1 METILNDARYAVRT
15 LLQRPGFALVA
26 VAALALGIGAN
37 TAIFSVVNTV
47 LLRPLPFEHPERL
60 VTLST
65 ELRRAPQDGRGS
77 FSVPDLLDVQARAS
91 TLEYVAT
98 YQRSG
103 TVLTEGGEPER
114 IIGAAVN
121 ADYFPLFGVKPALG
135 RVFTREEDRPG
146 AESVIVLSHGLW
158 QRRFGGDPTII
169 GRQITLGAKTTVIGV
184 MPQGFEFP
192 IRDDSQDYWEPIFS
206 APFMTKAEREVRG
219 SRSLSVVARL
229 KPGASIEQARAE
241 LDALSR
247 QIERQSPESNTDVVF
262 NAVSLHEE
270 MTRDYR
276 PALLVLLGAVAL
288 VLLIACANVANLL
301 LARATA
307 RQKEIAIRT
316 ALGASRGRIVRQ
328 LLTESLLLS
337 LVGGGAGLLLAAWGL
352 DVLVAAGPADV
363 PRLRDV
369 HLDGQVL
376 GFTLGVSAL
385 TSVLFGLV
393 PALQAS
399 RPDPGDSLKEG
410 GRGSTEGG
418 RGRMRGALIVAEV
431 ALSLMLLVGAG
442 LLIRSFVRL
451 LGTDA
456 GFDAERVLALDIPLS
471 RSKYPQPE
479 QQAAVFRQLVE
490 RMRAVP
496 GVREAGVVSNL
507 PLSNLDYELSFEI
520 EGRPPSR
527 PGEEPS
533 ADYTVAGADYFGAM
547 KMRLLRG
554 RLFDDRDTP
563 EAPPAMLVSDAFAR
577 RFFPGEDPLGKR
589 IRIDGEEGKHPPREI
604 VGVVG
609 DVRRGGLDVDAEPEF
624 YVSYLQSPER
634 RLNLVL
640 STETP
645 DAASLTQA
653 ARAAVRE
660 FDPNQLIWRTQTMDE
675 LLGKSLAPRRFN
687 MMLLATFA
695 GVALVLAGVGLY
707 GVMSYTVTRRTHEIG
722 IRMALGAQR
731 GDVLRLVVSQG
742 LALTLVGVALGLAC
756 ALALSRVLTSL
767 LFGISATDPLTYAV
781 VALLLVAVALVA
793 CLVPARRATK
803 VDPMVALR
811 YE

>member
-1 METILNDARYAVRT
+1 
-15 LLQRPGFALVA
+15 
-26 VAALALGIGAN
+26 
-37 TAIFSVVNTV
+37 
-47 LLRPLPFEHPERL
+47 
-60 VTLST
+60 
-65 ELRRAPQDGRGS
+65 
-77 FSVPDLLDVQARAS
+77 
-91 TLEYVAT
+91 
-98 YQRSG
+98 
-103 TVLTEGGEPER
+103 
-114 IIGAAVN
+114 
-121 ADYFPLFGVKPALG
+121 
-135 RVFTREEDRPG
+135 
-146 AESVIVLSHGLW
+146 
-158 QRRFGGDPTII
+158 
-169 GRQITLGAKTTVIGV
+169 
-184 MPQGFEFP
+184 
-192 IRDDSQDYWEPIFS
+192 
-206 APFMTKAEREVRG
+206 
-219 SRSLSVVARL
+219 
-229 KPGASIEQARAE
+229 
-241 LDALSR
+241 
-247 QIERQSPESNTDVVF
+247 
-262 NAVSLHEE
+262 
-270 MTRDYR
+270 
-276 PALLVLLGAVAL
+276 
-288 VLLIACANVANLL
+288 
-301 LARATA
+301 
-307 RQKEIAIRT
+307 
-316 ALGASRGRIVRQ
+316 
-328 LLTESLLLS
+328 
-337 LVGGGAGLLLAAWGL
+337 
-352 DVLVAAGPADV
+352 
-363 PRLRDV
+363 
-369 HLDGQVL
+369 
-376 GFTLGVSAL
+376 
-385 TSVLFGLV
+385 
-393 PALQAS
+393 
-399 RPDPGDSLKEG
+399 
-410 GRGSTEGG
+410 
-418 RGRMRGALIVAEV
+418 
-431 ALSLMLLVGAG
+431 MLLVGAG

-479 QQAAVFRQLVE
+479 QQAAAFRQLVE

-507 PLSNLDYELSFEI
+507 PLSNLDYELSFRI

-533 ADYTVAGADYFGAM
+533 ADYTVAGADYFSAM

-563 EAPPAMLVSDAFAR
+563 QAPAVLVVSDAFAR
-577 RFFPGEDPLGKR
+577 RFFPGEDPLGRR
-589 IRIDGEEGKHPPREI
+589 ILFDGTDGKHPPREI

-609 DVRRGGLDVDAEPEF
+609 DVRRGGLDVEAEPEV

-640 STETP
+640 GTETP

-687 MMLLATFA
+687 MMLLAIFA

-707 GVMSYTVTRRTHEIG
+707 GVMSYTVTWRTHEIG

-767 LFGISATDPLTYAV
+767 LFGISATDPLTYAG